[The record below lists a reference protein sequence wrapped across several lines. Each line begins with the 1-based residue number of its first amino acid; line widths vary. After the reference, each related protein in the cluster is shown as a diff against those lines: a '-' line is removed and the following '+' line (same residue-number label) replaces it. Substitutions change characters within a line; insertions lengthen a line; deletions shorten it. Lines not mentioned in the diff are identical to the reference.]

1 MEDYL
6 RQASFGKRKINWA
19 ITLVLMMFLIS
30 FQSLAQNPVNG
41 TVTDASGLGLPG
53 VSVLIKGTQQGTIT
67 DLDGRYSIIPESEDA
82 ILIFSFIGFQSI
94 EQAINGESVIDQ
106 VMKEEDTLL
115 DQVVVVGYGTQKK
128 INVTGAVDQLAGE
141 DIANRPI
148 ANVVQG
154 LQGMSPGLNITYQ
167 GGKPGTVPNI
177 NIRGFTSINGGGPLI
192 VIDGIPGNESDLLRL
207 SPSDIE
213 SYSVLRDAASAAI
226 YGARAAFGVILIT
239 TKNGAEGKQQIS
251 YNSYFAWGKPSVL
264 PEPVT
269 DPYIY
274 SRVLETSTNNT
285 PWDYVNY
292 SDAHYQW
299 AKERS
304 DDPSIA
310 DTRLDPNNPNLWAY
324 MGSNNWNDY
333 FFNSSSFSTNQ
344 SLSISGNSGGKMP
357 IGYYVSGDYTKEN
370 GLNKLA
376 PDYWD
381 RYSLRAKINVKPLD
395 WLSFDNNLNIYQT
408 ERADPTNDITDIYF
422 LQPTDV
428 AKNPDGTWANT
439 SAGRTAAQLVDGG
452 RNQEDMIGF
461 QDIIQATASFLEGD
475 LSFTGRGSFKREQW
489 KYHWDQRKY
498 NIGFG
503 PDDVRTEG
511 GAGSVVERNGTL
523 INTIFDL
530 FGKYSKNL
538 GEHRFDVLAGFNQ
551 ENYEYSTIQAE
562 RRVLIS
568 SSLPYIGLTTGD
580 AFVTPSYST
589 YALRSGFGRINYSFK
604 NKYILEVNG
613 RYDGSSRFPS
623 DNRWGFFPSVS
634 GSWLMMDEGFFSG
647 LTNVISTFKLRAS
660 YGSLGNQN
668 VSNFGYI
675 QTLPTGLS
683 SYLIDGN
690 RQTVIT
696 SSPSLAVDPTNYT
709 WEKVITNNVGLD
721 FGFFGDR
728 VSGTFDYFIR
738 DTKGMLTDPVELPA
752 VLGTSPPKQNAA
764 DLRTK
769 GFELSLG
776 YRDQF
781 GSPSNPVK
789 YGIKAI
795 LSDSRSHITS
805 FQNENNLLSAY
816 RVGQEIGEIWGLVND
831 GIMDNQDEIESLDQ
845 SAVVP
850 WGAIAVVPGWP
861 KYKDLNGDGKIEEGQ
876 TADDPKDLTLI
887 GNTTARYRYG
897 FNLDMSY
904 SGFDLSVFLQGVG
917 KRDYYPRHYL
927 YWGPYQ
933 QPYANIYPWN
943 LDFYRGEADSEAL
956 IAQHSQ
962 SYIDAGL
969 AEQNLDSEFPVLQSW
984 LADNNYGAGLD
995 IPQTKYLKNA
1005 AYLRIKN
1012 ITLGYSM
1019 PAPLLERL
1027 KVTRIRLY
1035 VSGENIF
1042 EFSPIKN
1049 FVDPEAINDG
1059 GYGWAYPFQ
1068 RKFSFGLNIDL

>member
-1 MEDYL
+1 MDNSLPIPSIIWKEI
-6 RQASFGKRKINWA
+6 QQKG
-19 ITLVLMMFLIS
+19 LMLSILLIVS
-30 FQSLAQNPVNG
+30 FQAFAQG
-41 TVTDASGLGLPG
+41 EIKGKVTDASGEALPG
-53 VSVLIKGTQQGTIT
+53 VSVLEKGTQNGVIT
-67 DLDGRYSIIPESEDA
+67 DLEGMYRIISGSEDA
-82 ILIFSFIGFQSI
+82 ILVFSFIGFQSI
-94 EQAINGESVIDQ
+94 EEAVNGRSEINLS
-106 VMKEEDTLL
+106 MKEEDTLL
-115 DQVVVVGYGTQKK
+115 DQVVVVGYGSQKK

-207 SPSDIE
+207 SPADIE

-239 TKNGAEGKQQIS
+239 TKSGAEGKQQIS
-251 YNSYFAWGKPSVL
+251 YNSYYAWGRPSVL
-264 PEPVT
+264 PKPVT

-274 SRVLETSTNNT
+274 SRVLETATNNT

-299 AKERS
+299 ARERS
-304 DDPSIA
+304 DDPSVEN
-310 DTRLDPNNPNLWAY
+310 TRLDPTDPSLWAY

-357 IGYYVSGDYTKEN
+357 IGYYVAGDYTKEN
-370 GLNKLA
+370 GLNKLT

-381 RYSLRAKINVKPLD
+381 RYSMRAKINARPLD
-395 WLSFDNNLNIYQT
+395 WLSVDNNLNLYQT
-408 ERADPTNDITDIYF
+408 ERADPTKNITDIYY

-428 AKNPDGTWANT
+428 DKNPDGTWANT
-439 SAGRTAAQLVDGG
+439 GAGRLAAELVDGG
-452 RNQEDMIGF
+452 KRKEDMFGF
-461 QDIIQATASFLEGD
+461 QNILQATGSFLNGD
-475 LSFTGRGSFKREQW
+475 LTFTGRASFKREQW
-489 KYHWDQRKY
+489 KYNWDRRKY

-503 PDDVRTEG
+503 PEDIRTEG
-511 GAGSVVERNGTL
+511 GEGSVIERNGTL
-523 INTIFDL
+523 VNTIFDL
-530 FGKYSKNL
+530 FGKYSKTL
-538 GEHRFDVLAGFNQ
+538 GDHRFDLLVGYNQ
-551 ENYEYSTIQAE
+551 ENYEYSTVQAE

-568 SSLPYIGLTTGD
+568 SSLPYLGLTTGD
-580 AFVTPSYST
+580 AFITPSYST
-589 YALRSGFGRINYSFK
+589 YALRSGFGRINYSFRQ
-604 NKYILEVNG
+604 KYILELNG

-634 GSWLMMDEGFFSG
+634 GSWLMMDEDFFSG
-647 LTNVISTFKLRAS
+647 LTHVVSTFKIRAS

-683 SYLIDGN
+683 EYLIDGD

-696 SSPSLAVDPTNYT
+696 SSPLLAVDPTNYT
-709 WEKVITNNVGLD
+709 WEKVVTNNVGLD
-721 FGFFGDR
+721 FGLLGDR
-728 VSGTFDYFIR
+728 VTGTFDYFIR

-769 GFELSLG
+769 GFEVTLG

-781 GSPSNPVK
+781 GSASNPVRF
-789 YGIKAI
+789 GIRAN
-795 LSDSRSHITS
+795 LSDSRSQITS
-805 FQNENNLLSAY
+805 FQNENGLFSSY
-816 RVGQEIGEIWGLVND
+816 RVGQNIGEIWGLVND
-831 GIMDNQDEIESLDQ
+831 GIMENQDQIEQLDQ
-845 SAVVP
+845 SAIVP
-850 WGAIAVVPGWP
+850 WGAIDVVPGWP
-861 KYKDLNGDGKIEEGQ
+861 KYKDLNGDGKIEQGLTEF
-876 TADDPKDLTLI
+876 DPKDLTI
-887 GNTTARYRYG
+887 VADTTARYRYG
-897 FNLDMSY
+897 VTLDVSY

-943 LDFYRGEADSEAL
+943 LDFYRGEDDTADL
-956 IAQHSQ
+956 MAQHSQ
-962 SYIDAGL
+962 AYIEAGL
-969 AEQNLDSEFPVLQSW
+969 AQQNLNSEFPVLQAW

-995 IPQTKYLKNA
+995 IPQTRYLQNA

-1012 ITLGYSM
+1012 VTLGYTI
-1019 PAPLLERL
+1019 PAPVLEKF
-1027 KVTRIRLY
+1027 KVSRVRVY
-1035 VSGENIF
+1035 VTGENIF
-1042 EFSPIKN
+1042 EFSPIKKI
-1049 FVDPEAINDG
+1049 FDPEAIND

-1068 RKFSFGLNIDL
+1068 RKFAFGLNIDL

>member
-1 MEDYL
+1 MKEVL
-6 RQASFGKRKINWA
+6 QRICVPMSRIRTMGLLALAMLIGLSQSFA
-19 ITLVLMMFLIS
+19 
-30 FQSLAQNPVNG
+30 QSQVKGN
-41 TVTDASGLGLPG
+41 VTDISGLGMPG
-53 VSVLIKGTQQGTIT
+53 VSVLEQGTQNGTIT
-67 DLDGRYSIIPESEDA
+67 DLDGAYTLQVSTENPV
-82 ILIFSFIGFQSI
+82 LVFSFIGYQTVEIPVEGQSI
-94 EQAINGESVIDQ
+94 IDLTL
-106 VMKEEDTLL
+106 KEEDTLL
-115 DQVVVVGYGTQKK
+115 EQVVVVGYGTQKK
-128 INVTGAVDQLAGE
+128 VNVTGAVDQLAGE

-239 TKNGAEGKQQIS
+239 TKNGTEGKQQIS
-251 YNSYFAWGKPSVL
+251 YNSNFAWGRPSVL

-304 DDPSIA
+304 EDPSVE
-310 DTRLDPNNPNLWAY
+310 DTRLDPTNPNLWAY
-324 MGSNNWNDY
+324 MGNNNWNDY

-381 RYSLRAKINVKPLD
+381 RYSLRAKINVKPLK
-395 WLSFDNNLNIYQT
+395 WLAVDNNLNIYQT
-408 ERADPTNDITDIYF
+408 ERADPTNDITDIYY

-428 AKNPDGTWANT
+428 VNNPDGTWANT
-439 SAGRTAAQLVDGG
+439 SAGRTAAELVDGG
-452 RNQEDMIGF
+452 RNKEDMIGF
-461 QDIIQATASFLEGD
+461 QNITQATASFLDGD
-475 LSFTGRGSFKREQW
+475 LTFTGRASFKREQW
-489 KYHWDQRKY
+489 KYHWDQRKF

-503 PDDVRTEG
+503 PEDVRTEG
-511 GAGSVVERNGTL
+511 GTGSVIERNGTL

-530 FGKYSKNL
+530 FGKYSKSL
-538 GEHRFDVLAGFNQ
+538 GDHKFDVLVGFNQ

-580 AFVTPSYST
+580 AFVTPTYST
-589 YALRSGFGRINYSFK
+589 YALRSGFGRLNYAFK
-604 NKYILEVNG
+604 GKYILEVNG

-634 GSWLMMDEGFFSG
+634 GSWLMMDEDFFSG
-647 LTNVISTFKLRAS
+647 LSNVVSTFKLRAS

-675 QTLPTGLS
+675 QSLPTGLS
-683 SYLIDGN
+683 GYLIDGSQ
-690 RQTVIT
+690 QTVIT

-709 WEKVITNNVGLD
+709 WEKVVTNNVGLD
-721 FGFFGDR
+721 FGLLGDR
-728 VSGTFDYFIR
+728 VTGTFDYFIR

-769 GFELSLG
+769 GFELSIG

-781 GSPSNPVK
+781 GNSANPVK
-789 YGIKAI
+789 FGVKAI
-795 LSDSRSHITS
+795 LSDARSHITS
-805 FQNENNLLSAY
+805 FQNENELLSNY

-831 GIMDNQDEIESLDQ
+831 GIMENEDQIANLDQ
-845 SAVVP
+845 SAIVP
-850 WGAIAVVPGWP
+850 WGAISVVPGWP

-876 TADDPKDLTLI
+876 TATDPKDLSII

-897 FNLDMSY
+897 FNFDMSHR
-904 SGFDLSVFLQGVG
+904 GFDLSVFLQGVG

-927 YWGPYQ
+927 FWGPYQ

-943 LDFYRGEADSEAL
+943 LDFYRGAADSDAL
-956 IAQHSQ
+956 MAQHSQ

-969 AEQNLDSEFPVLQSW
+969 AEQNLDSEFPVLQAW
-984 LADNNYGAGLD
+984 LADNNYGSGLD
-995 IPQTKYLKNA
+995 ISQTRYLQNA

-1019 PAPLLERL
+1019 PAPVLEKL
-1027 KVTRIRLY
+1027 KVTRVRFY

-1059 GYGWAYPFQ
+1059 YGWAYPFQ
-1068 RKFSFGLNIDL
+1068 RKFSFGVNIDL

>member
-1 MEDYL
+1 MDNSLPIPSIIWKEIQQKGL
-6 RQASFGKRKINWA
+6 IMSILLIASLQAFAQGEIKGK
-19 ITLVLMMFLIS
+19 
-30 FQSLAQNPVNG
+30 
-41 TVTDASGLGLPG
+41 VTDGSGQGLPG
-53 VSVLIKGTQQGTIT
+53 VSVLEKGSQNGVIT
-67 DLDGRYSIIPESEDA
+67 DLDGMYRIVPGSGEA
-82 ILIFSFIGFQSI
+82 VLVFSFIGFQSI
-94 EQAINGESVIDQ
+94 EEAVNGRSVIDQ
-106 VMKEEDTLL
+106 SMKEEDTLL

-128 INVTGAVDQLAGE
+128 VNVTGAVDQLAGE
-141 DIANRPI
+141 DIANRPV

-167 GGKPGTVPNI
+167 GGKPGTVPKI

-239 TKNGAEGKQQIS
+239 TKSGTEGKQQIS
-251 YNSYFAWGKPSVL
+251 YNSYYAWGRPSVL
-264 PEPVT
+264 PKPVT

-274 SRVLETSTNNT
+274 SRVLETATNNT

-304 DDPSIA
+304 EDPSVE
-310 DTRLDPNNPNLWAY
+310 DTRLDPTDPNLWAY
-324 MGSNNWNDY
+324 MGSNDWNEY

-370 GLNKLA
+370 GLNKLT

-381 RYSLRAKINVKPLD
+381 RYSLRAKINARPLD
-395 WLSFDNNLNIYQT
+395 WLSVDNNLNLYQT
-408 ERADPTNDITDIYF
+408 ERADPTKNITDIYY

-428 AKNPDGTWANT
+428 VKNPDRTWANT
-439 SAGRTAAQLVDGG
+439 DAGRLAAELVDGG
-452 RNQEDMIGF
+452 KRTEDMFGF
-461 QDIIQATASFLEGD
+461 QNILQATGSFLHGD
-475 LSFTGRGSFKREQW
+475 LTFTGRASFKREQW
-489 KYHWDQRKY
+489 KYNWDRRKY

-503 PDDVRTEG
+503 PEDVRTEG
-511 GAGSVVERNGTL
+511 GEGSVIERNGTL

-530 FGKYSKNL
+530 FGKYSKTL
-538 GEHRFDVLAGFNQ
+538 GDHRFDLLVGYNQ
-551 ENYEYSTIQAE
+551 ENYEYSTVQAE

-568 SSLPYIGLTTGD
+568 SSLPYLGLTTGD
-580 AFVTPSYST
+580 AFITPSYST
-589 YALRSGFGRINYSFK
+589 YALRSGFGRINYSFRQ
-604 NKYILEVNG
+604 KYILELNG

-647 LTNVISTFKLRAS
+647 LTHVVSTFKIRAS

-683 SYLIDGN
+683 GYLIDGD

-696 SSPSLAVDPTNYT
+696 SSPLLAVDPTNYT
-709 WEKVITNNVGLD
+709 WEKVVTNNVGLD
-721 FGFFGDR
+721 FGLLGDR
-728 VSGTFDYFIR
+728 VTGTFDYFIR

-769 GFELSLG
+769 GFEVTLG

-781 GSPSNPVK
+781 GSASNPVRF
-789 YGIKAI
+789 GIRAN
-795 LSDSRSHITS
+795 LSDSRSQITS
-805 FQNENNLLSAY
+805 FQNENGLFSNY
-816 RVGQEIGEIWGLVND
+816 RVGQNIGEIWGLVND
-831 GIMDNQDEIESLDQ
+831 GIMENEDQIEQLDQ
-845 SAVVP
+845 SAIVP
-850 WGAIAVVPGWP
+850 WGAIDVVPGWP
-861 KYKDLNGDGKIEEGQ
+861 KYKDLNGDGKIEQGLTEL
-876 TADDPKDLTLI
+876 DPKDLTI
-887 GNTTARYRYG
+887 VADTTARYRYG
-897 FNLDMSY
+897 VTLDVSY

-943 LDFYRGEADSEAL
+943 LDFYRGADDSADL
-956 IAQHSQ
+956 MARHSQ
-962 SYIDAGL
+962 AYIEAGL
-969 AEQNLDSEFPVLQSW
+969 AQQNLNSEFPVLQAW

-995 IPQTKYLKNA
+995 IPQTRYLQNA

-1012 ITLGYSM
+1012 VTLGYTF
-1019 PAPLLERL
+1019 PAPVLEKL
-1027 KVTRIRLY
+1027 KVSRVRVY
-1035 VSGENIF
+1035 VTGENIF
-1042 EFSPIKN
+1042 EFSPIKKI
-1049 FVDPEAINDG
+1049 FDPEAIND

-1068 RKFSFGLNIDL
+1068 RKFAFGLNIDL

>member
-1 MEDYL
+1 MEEIL
-6 RQASFGKRKINWA
+6 PKATIWNKLNKTAWLIAVLVIAFSFE
-19 ITLVLMMFLIS
+19 
-30 FQSLAQNPVNG
+30 SLAQG
-41 TVTDASGLGLPG
+41 KVTGKVIDRSGLGMPG
-53 VSVLIKGTQQGTIT
+53 VSVLIKGTQKGTIT
-67 DLDGRYSIIPESEDA
+67 DLDGSYTIDIPSNDA
-82 ILIFSFIGFQSI
+82 VLVFSFIGYQSI
-94 EQAINGESVIDQ
+94 EKPVIGESVIDIE
-106 VMKEEDTLL
+106 MKEEDTLL
-115 DQVVVVGYGTQKK
+115 EQVVVVGYGTQKK
-128 INVTGAVDQLAGE
+128 VNVTGAVDQLAGK
-141 DIANRPI
+141 DIADRPI

-207 SPSDIE
+207 SPSDID

-239 TKNGAEGKQQIS
+239 TKNGQEGKQQIS
-251 YNSYFAWGKPSVL
+251 YNNYFAWGKPSVL

-299 AKERS
+299 ARERS
-304 DDPSIA
+304 ENPSVE
-310 DTRLDPNNPNLWAY
+310 DTRLDPTNPNLWAY
-324 MGSNNWNDY
+324 MGNNNWNDY
-333 FFNSSSFSTNQ
+333 FFNKSSFSTNQ
-344 SLSISGNSGGKMP
+344 NLSISGNSGGKMP
-357 IGYYVSGDYTKEN
+357 IGYFVSGDYTKEN

-381 RYSLRAKINVKPLD
+381 RYALRAKINMKPLK
-395 WLSFDNNLNIYQT
+395 WLTVDNNLNIYQT
-408 ERADPTNDITDIYF
+408 ERADPTNDITNIYY

-428 AKNPDGTWANT
+428 AVNPDGTWANT
-439 SAGRTAAQLVDGG
+439 GAGRLAARLVDGG

-475 LSFTGRGSFKREQW
+475 LTFTGRGSFKREQW
-489 KYHWDQRKY
+489 KYHWDQRKF

-511 GAGSVVERNGTL
+511 GAGSVIERNGTL
-523 INTIFDL
+523 IHTIFDL
-530 FGKYSKNL
+530 FGKYSKTL
-538 GEHRFDVLAGFNQ
+538 GDHRFDVLLGYNQ
-551 ENYEYSTIQAE
+551 EGYEYSTIQAE

-589 YALRSGFGRINYSFK
+589 YALRSGFGRINYAFK
-604 NKYILEVNG
+604 SRYILELNG
-613 RYDGSSRFPS
+613 RYDGSARFPG
-623 DNRWGFFPSVS
+623 DNRWGFFPSIS
-634 GSWLMMDEGFFSG
+634 GSWLVMDEGFFSA
-647 LTNVISTFKLRAS
+647 LTNVVSTFKLRAS

-696 SSPSLAVDPTNYT
+696 SSPSLAVDPNNYT
-709 WEKVITNNVGLD
+709 WEKVVTNNVGLD
-721 FGFFGDR
+721 FGMLGDR

-769 GFELSLG
+769 GFELSIG

-781 GSPSNPVK
+781 GNASNPVNF
-789 YGIKAI
+789 GIKAI

-805 FQNENNLLSAY
+805 FQNENQLFSNY

-831 GIMDNQDEIESLDQ
+831 GIMENEDQIAALDQ
-845 SAVVP
+845 SSIVP
-850 WGAIAVVPGWP
+850 WGAIDVVPGWP
-861 KYKDLNGDGKIEEGQ
+861 KYKDLNGDGKIEQGQ
-876 TADDPKDLTLI
+876 TAEDPKDLTLI
-887 GNTTARYRYG
+887 GNTNARYRYG
-897 FNLDMSY
+897 FNLDMSF

-927 YWGPYQ
+927 FWGPYQ

-943 LDFYRGEADSEAL
+943 LDYYRGAADNEAL
-956 IAQHSQ
+956 MAQHSQ

-969 AEQNLDSEFPVLQSW
+969 AEQNLDSKFPVLQAW
-984 LADNNYGAGLD
+984 LADNNYGSGLD
-995 IPQTKYLKNA
+995 IAQTRYLQNA
-1005 AYLRIKN
+1005 AYLRVKN
-1012 ITLGYSM
+1012 ITLGYTF
-1019 PAPLLERL
+1019 PAPLLEKL
-1027 KVTRIRLY
+1027 KVSRIRLF

-1042 EFSPIKN
+1042 EFSPIKK
-1049 FVDPEAINDG
+1049 FIDPEAINDG
-1059 GYGWAYPFQ
+1059 FGWAYPFQ
-1068 RKFSFGLNIDL
+1068 RKFSFGVNIDL

>member
-1 MEDYL
+1 MEEIL
-6 RQASFGKRKINWA
+6 QKSTFWNSQSKGIG
-19 ITLVLMMFLIS
+19 FLILMFFAICFES
-30 FQSLAQNPVNG
+30 FAQGEVTG
-41 TVTDASGLGLPG
+41 KVTDRSGLGMPG
-53 VSVLIKGTQQGTIT
+53 VSVLIKGTQNGAIT
-67 DLDGRYSIIPESEDA
+67 DLDGAYTIVTPSADA
-82 ILIFSFIGFQSI
+82 ILIFSFIGYTS
-94 EQAINGESVIDQ
+94 EERPVAGMSVID
-106 VMKEEDTLL
+106 VELKEEDTLL
-115 DQVVVVGYGTQKK
+115 EQVVVVGYGTQKK
-128 INVTGAVDQLAGE
+128 VNVTGAVDQLAGDE
-141 DIANRPI
+141 ISNRPI

-167 GGKPGTVPNI
+167 GGKPGSVPNI

-192 VIDGIPGNESDLLRL
+192 VIDGIPGNNSDLLRL

-239 TKNGAEGKQQIS
+239 TKNGQEGKQQIS
-251 YNSYFAWGKPSVL
+251 YNSYFAWGKPSVV

-304 DDPSIA
+304 EDPSVE
-310 DTRLDPNNPNLWAY
+310 DTRLDPTNPNLYAY
-324 MGSNNWNDY
+324 MGNNDWNDY

-381 RYSLRAKINVKPLD
+381 RYSLRAKVNIKPLP
-395 WLSFDNNLNIYQT
+395 WLTVDNNLNIYQT
-408 ERADPTNDITDIYF
+408 KRADPTNSLTDVYY

-428 AKNPDGTWANT
+428 ATNPDGTWANT
-439 SAGRTAAQLVDGG
+439 ATGRLAARLVDGG
-452 RNQEDMIGF
+452 RNQEDMFGF
-461 QDIIQATASFLEGD
+461 QDIIQATASFLDGD
-475 LSFTGRGSFKREQW
+475 LTFTGRGSFKREQW
-489 KYHWDQRKY
+489 KYHWDQTKY
-498 NIGFG
+498 NIGYG
-503 PDDVRTEG
+503 PEDIRTEG
-511 GAGSVVERNGTL
+511 GAGSVTERNGTL

-530 FGKYSKNL
+530 FGKYSKTL
-538 GEHRFDVLAGFNQ
+538 GDHRFDVLAGYNQ

-580 AFVTPSYST
+580 SFITPSYST

-604 NKYILEVNG
+604 NRYILEING

-634 GSWLMMDEGFFSG
+634 GSWLVMDEEFFSG
-647 LTNVISTFKLRAS
+647 ITNVVSTFKLRAS

-668 VSNFGYI
+668 VDNFGYI

-683 SYLIDGN
+683 GYLIDGN
-690 RQTVIT
+690 RQTVIL

-709 WEKVITNNVGLD
+709 WEKVVTNNIGLD
-721 FGFFGDR
+721 FGMLGDR
-728 VSGTFDYFIR
+728 ITGTFDYFIR

-764 DLRTK
+764 DLQTK
-769 GFELSLG
+769 GFELSVG

-781 GSPSNPVK
+781 GSTANPVTF
-789 YGIKAI
+789 GIKAI

-805 FQNENNLLSAY
+805 FQNENQLLSNY

-831 GIMDNQDEIESLDQ
+831 GIMENEDDIASLDQ
-845 SAVVP
+845 SAIVP
-850 WGAIAVVPGWP
+850 WGAIDVVPGWP
-861 KYKDLNGDGKIEEGQ
+861 KYQDLNGDGKIVQGQ
-876 TADDPKDLTLI
+876 TAEEPQDLAII

-897 FNLDMSY
+897 FNLDMSHR
-904 SGFDLSVFLQGVG
+904 GFDLSIFLQGVG

-943 LDFYRGEADSEAL
+943 LDYYRGQADSQDL
-956 IAQHSQ
+956 IAQHSD
-962 SYIDAGL
+962 SYIEAGL
-969 AEQNLDSEFPVLQSW
+969 AEQNLESEFPVLQAW
-984 LADNNYGAGLD
+984 LADANYGSGLA
-995 IPQTKYLKNA
+995 IPQTRYLQNA

-1012 ITLGYSM
+1012 ITLGYSF
-1019 PAPLLERL
+1019 PAAVLQKM
-1027 KVTRIRLY
+1027 KVSRIRLF

-1042 EFSPIKN
+1042 EFSPIKQYI
-1049 FVDPEAINDG
+1049 DPEAINTG
-1059 GYGWAYPFQ
+1059 SGWAYPFQ
-1068 RKFSFGLNIDL
+1068 RKFSFGVNIDL